1 MRIFIHADTDAF
13 TARIGSKDAPST
25 IRLKAGIAETRVEV
39 VFHRDSAAVSLP
51 EGAAGR
57 ICLKELGKYD
67 SSPLAYAEGWTLE
80 GAGTTPVYVFQ
91 LNLNGVEL
99 LALLNS
105 GDGDPDNDSAWVDL
119 MLEIEW
125 TASGSVHKTQ
135 NTPRVRIHHPVLH
148 DYDGTPIPMPTVDE
162 WLDARS
168 IRHDIIQDISAE
180 GKARARENFGIPLTL
195 FEDTLAA
202 SEAAEDFAT
211 AAGTSATASAGSAA
225 AAAASAASLLTSQI
239 YTYSGTSVTLDASNA
254 GLNSWIRLTS
264 ASAVSVSVATGLAAG
279 LTWVIRQA
287 GAGVATVSLSGGT
300 VNGRTKSA
308 GQHTELAV
316 IHLGSN
322 TVDLVGGVS

>member
-80 GAGTTPVYVFQ
+80 GAGATAIYVFQ
-91 LNLNGVEL
+91 LNLNGVDL

-135 NTPRVRIHHPVLH
+135 NTPRVRIHHPVIH
-148 DYDGTPIPMPTVDE
+148 DYDGTPAAINAILEFATDAEKLAVATTPRIGQLVRITGEGDRIEQFLGGSSSEQTSWLVLRPTV
-162 WLDARS
+162 
-168 IRHDIIQDISAE
+168 
-180 GKARARENFGIPLTL
+180 NLT
-195 FEDTLAA
+195 
-202 SEAAEDFAT
+202 
-211 AAGTSATASAGSAA
+211 
-225 AAAASAASLLTSQI
+225 I
-239 YTYSGTSVTLDASNA
+239 SNA
-254 GLNSWIRLTS
+254 GTVEPTINGVVCPTGEDTPVGFVDPLAIPFI
-264 ASAVSVSVATGLAAG
+264 AADATGMALAA
-279 LTWVIRQA
+279 LSL
-287 GAGVATVSLSGGT
+287 GAPYGTAQIYIDGNLEVAATLFAIPLPLPSGAD
-300 VNGRTKSA
+300 VNLMI
-308 GQHTELAV
+308 E
-316 IHLGSN
+316 
-322 TVDLVGGVS
+322 